1 MCRCLYLLCQKFSP
15 DIVSYNAA
23 ARLSAFSS
31 VQVRQGGGPKP
42 HAVAPK
48 WTKPQ
53 PGWVEAIASREGA
66 VMAVER
72 GFTNYVIKSYSL
84 HIVTALRTTTTD
96 RSVIGPIVEDTKS
109 LLAPITGEV
118 TTHIRCTANTVVDR
132 LARFG
137 RNIGADLT

>member
-1 MCRCLYLLCQKFSP
+1 MAHDSEGAFVAGNALHVI
-15 DIVSYNAA
+15 DIY
-23 ARLSAFSS
+23 S
-31 VQVRQGGGPKP
+31 VIQ
-42 HAVAPK
+42 
-48 WTKPQ
+48 
-53 PGWVEAIASREGA
+53 VEAIASREGA

-72 GFTNYVIKSYSL
+72 GFTKYVIKSYSL

-96 RSVIGPIVEDTKS
+96 RYVIGPIVEDTKS

-137 RNIGADLT
+137 RNIGADITWFEEPPDFIIDLLFENCN